1 MKAAYRQWHEVL
13 SAEFFGDEHA
23 QQSVVL
29 YVDDETAEV
38 LADHYGI
45 EEGLGQAVASELNW
59 GDTSRPLFCRVQ
71 NACDSWSGSGRLGPP
86 PSLPVLALSV
96 LAATRMASS
105 DGMLKSNFYG
115 RWAQLFGE
123 EPRSSGANRLE
134 HAFQE
139 VAAMWEQL
147 DTWLDQTLGLYGTS
161 TISTDDFYWKIGYP
175 ISQALIRGSDR
186 EVLTRFFAATRLR
199 PRNPNQI
206 SGRELLRRLRMWT
219 AGRDRHLSHRLLGEL
234 GSAPD
239 SDDTLITSLL
249 RRLADDW
256 DGTLHEPERVHRR
269 RVLGLRLMATE
280 NGKRLEWLA
289 EAVPDLPEAVVGLP
303 GGRSFSLCKEYG
315 GMYGGLESL
324 TPSPQQLAHGI
335 RLEGEALVLEWAPQE
350 VILLRQ
356 HPQLGDWASTEY
368 FEPGRQHWILAADT
382 AVRDVRS
389 IIDSL
394 GGQTVREV
402 AAPALGWKLFKG
414 VRAVNSTA
422 FTRVLDQGGPHVRVL
437 EPQIRQH
444 AELTGGLRIA
454 REYRGG
460 AGLAGHFLRGGA
472 PDLLLPAGEGPV
484 GHVKVIL
491 DDRPQVLRADPRI
504 PFPLCVIPLEEGQH
518 RVGTEESSQVFTLHD
533 GLHEGLPPGTGT
545 LGYRCGSTA
554 QRELSKVDA
563 AEPAIRGA
571 YASRAIP
578 LPRTEIVRQAVLEAM
593 LIDPHG
599 GVKQVR
605 PQSVPPWMEKRLP
618 PGALRTCLEVEVPEG
633 YVWLVYRTS
642 ARWSVR
648 PLASAKDIPPPSP
661 AHDDFAWAYAVLSA
675 ARRSRLAAWL
685 DYVAAAE
692 AVGGKGNRGTQ

>member
-1 MKAAYRQWHEVL
+1 MRTAYEQWHEVL

-23 QQSVVL
+23 HQSTVL
-29 YVDDETAEV
+29 YVDDETAEA
-38 LADHYGI
+38 LADHNGI
-45 EEGLGQAVASELNW
+45 EEGLAQAVASELNW
-59 GDTSRPLFCRVQ
+59 SDPARPLFNRVQ
-71 NACDSWSGSGRLGPP
+71 NACGSWAGSGSIGPP

-115 RWAQLFGE
+115 RWSQLFGE
-123 EPRSSGANRLE
+123 EPRSPRANKLE
-134 HAFQE
+134 HAFPD

-147 DTWLDQTLGLYGTS
+147 DTWLEQTLGLYGTS

-186 EVLTRFFAATRLR
+186 QVLTRFFAATRLQ
-199 PRNPNQI
+199 PRNPIQI

-219 AGRDRHLSHRLLGEL
+219 AGRDRHLSHRLLSEL
-234 GSAPD
+234 ENAPD
-239 SDDTLITSLL
+239 SGDTLISSLL

-269 RVLGLRLMATE
+269 RALGLRLMVAE

-289 EAVPDLPEAVVGLP
+289 EVVTDLPEAEVGLP
-303 GGRSFSLCKEYG
+303 GGRSFILRKEYG

-350 VILLRQ
+350 VILLRK

-368 FEPGRQHWILAADT
+368 FEPGEQHWILAADS

-389 IIDSL
+389 MIGTL
-394 GGQTVREV
+394 GGRTVREV

-414 VRAVNSTA
+414 VRAVNGAA
-422 FTRVLDQGGPHVRVL
+422 FARTLDRGGPHVRVL
-437 EPQIRQH
+437 EPQIRQRT
-444 AELTGGLRIA
+444 ELTGGLRIA
-454 REYRGG
+454 PEYRGG
-460 AGLAGHFLRGGA
+460 AGVAGHFLCGGA
-472 PDLLLPAGEGPV
+472 PDLLLPAGEGADRQ
-484 GHVKVIL
+484 VKVIL
-491 DDRPQVLRADPRI
+491 DDQPQVLRRDPRI
-504 PFPLCVIPLEEGQH
+504 PFPLCVVPLEEGEH

-533 GLHEGLPPGTGT
+533 GVHDGLPQGTGT
-545 LGYRCGSTA
+545 LGYPCGSTA
-554 QRELSKVDA
+554 QRELVEVDGT
-563 AEPAIRGA
+563 ESAIRGA
-571 YASRAIP
+571 YAPDTMP
-578 LPRTEIVRQAVLEAM
+578 LARTEIVRQTVLEAI
-593 LIDPHG
+593 LIAPHG
-599 GVKQVR
+599 VHPVKS
-605 PQSVPPWMEKRLP
+605 QSLPPWMEKRLP
-618 PGALRTCLEVEVPEG
+618 PDALGSCLELEVPKG

-648 PLASAKDIPPPSP
+648 PLTAVEDIPPPAP
-661 AHDDFAWAYAVLSA
+661 APDDFAWAYAVLSA
-675 ARRSRLAAWL
+675 AKRSRLPAWL

-692 AVGGKGNRGTQ
+692 AVGGKRGTP